1 MAGNLSSKGMTRIDI
16 DPVGYVETSYSDR
29 EISESWPRG
38 VEGKIVI
45 YPDYVEGVKGLE
57 EFSHIIVLAWLHK
70 VSKAERSVLKVRFRR
85 FAKLGV
91 RLEDLPEV
99 GVFCSDSPHRPNP
112 LAISIL
118 KLDKI
123 DGNRLYVSGLDLY
136 NGTPILDIRAYT
148 PMYSLKHYKTPEWYQ
163 RLLEKAGMKR

>member
-1 MAGNLSSKGMTRIDI
+1 MAGNLSSRGMIRIDI
-16 DPVGYVETSYSDR
+16 DPVGYVETGYSDQ

-70 VSKAERSVLKVRFRR
+70 VSKAERSVLRVRFRR
-85 FAKLGV
+85 FVKLGV

-112 LAISIL
+112 LAISVL

-148 PMYSLKHYKTPEWYQ
+148 PTYSLGRYKIPEWYQ
-163 RLLEKAGMKR
+163 RLLEKAGMER